1 MEIIESI
8 SWVAIGFVPTLALL
22 QIYDKLRKG
31 RRKEIVS
38 GLVTN
43 GVMVKKV
50 PTLITLFIKQLDF
63 PF

>member
-22 QIYDKLRKG
+22 ELRKG

-43 GVMVKKV
+43 GRTAKKV
-50 PTLITLFIKQLDF
+50 PTLITV
-63 PF
+63 

>member
-1 MEIIESI
+1 MEILESI

-22 QIYDKLRKG
+22 EIYEKIRKG

-43 GVMVKKV
+43 GVLVKKV
-50 PTLITLFIKQLDF
+50 PTLITV
-63 PF
+63 

>member
-8 SWVAIGFVPTLALL
+8 SWVTIGFVPTLALL
-22 QIYDKLRKG
+22 EINDKLRKG

-43 GVMVKKV
+43 GVMVKKI
-50 PTLITLFIKQLDF
+50 PTLITV
-63 PF
+63 